1 MNKKFFLLLIGLVLT
16 GCGTLGE
23 RPSIFENPNCKPPCW
38 ENITPGITTKD
49 EALATLSKIDIVKQ
63 PIFDLRDT
71 ARGFSSELR
80 FSLYDEKSSL
90 SGSVLM
96 MDDLV
101 VLIDF
106 GTKLDLT
113 LEEAIER
120 FGAPQSI
127 LAFHSNLMWVTLVD
141 PQKGIAFGYSS
152 AGQPDW
158 VYSEIRPEVEI
169 GEVMFFDPEHYQQ
182 ILDSGIL
189 SYYLLSSEET
199 KSRLRPWNGYGNLS
213 KYEK

>member
-1 MNKKFFLLLIGLVLT
+1 
-16 GCGTLGE
+16 
-23 RPSIFENPNCKPPCW
+23 
-38 ENITPGITTKD
+38 
-49 EALATLSKIDIVKQ
+49 
-63 PIFDLRDT
+63 
-71 ARGFSSELR
+71 
-80 FSLYDEKSSL
+80 
-90 SGSVLM
+90 
-96 MDDLV
+96 
-101 VLIDF
+101 
-106 GTKLDLT
+106 
-113 LEEAIER
+113 
-120 FGAPQSI
+120 
-127 LAFHSNLMWVTLVD
+127 MWVTLVD

-152 AGQPDW
+152 ASQPDW